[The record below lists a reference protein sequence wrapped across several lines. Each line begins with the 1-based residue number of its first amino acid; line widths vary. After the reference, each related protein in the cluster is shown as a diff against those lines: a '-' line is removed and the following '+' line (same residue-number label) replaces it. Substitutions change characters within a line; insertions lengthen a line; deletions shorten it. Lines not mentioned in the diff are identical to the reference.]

1 MKWLGQHII
10 DLIARFRSDVYLEDL
25 ATTTETSV
33 LVVDSDGLVSKSTSV
48 GGDLTSI
55 VAGTGLSGTSLTGP
69 IPTLN
74 VDAAQTG
81 ITSLGTL
88 SSLTV
93 GTTGKIN
100 FRDGNSFIN
109 SPDANDL
116 EIAATDIT
124 LDAAGQIYFE
134 AATARFVS
142 SDANDPLVIIQGE
155 ADDATGPRLRF
166 NKKRGADGEALD
178 SCGILQWQSYNDGT
192 PSTQLYGQIET
203 TIHDASAGEES
214 GQLEIGVANEDGGM
228 GTGLK
233 LVGGSAD
240 NEVDVTIGLGASSVT
255 TVAGSITM
263 SGTGSPVAAMT
274 NAGLLSVA
282 GQTNITSLGTLTA
295 LTVDNISINEDRITA
310 SGDLEIVA
318 TGNDI
323 SVDTDNFVISSSTSQ
338 KPFLELKN
346 TTSNNKSSIL
356 QFTKDKG
363 AAGADNDTIGIINFV
378 GDDSSQTQT
387 FFAQITGGVSE
398 ADNTDEAGK
407 LTLSVA
413 ASDGTNTLL
422 KPGLLLEGEHATGSE
437 VDVTIANGA
446 ASTTT
451 VAGTLTMGST
461 AAMTNAGLLSVANQ
475 SNITGVGT
483 ISSGVWQ
490 GTTIKTAYIGDD
502 QVTEDKLA
510 DTLLAEID
518 ANTAKV
524 TNVATNLTATTHAS
538 QITINSSDGTNVIV
552 AEASGSIAGVMSVT
566 HHDKLDAIEASA
578 TADQSKS
585 DIDGLAITTVG
596 TIDTG
601 VWNGTAIASD
611 QQKHLMHYQVQGYS
625 AGSTNYLIPK
635 NVATNTAPFAHTID
649 IGSDGTTAKSVTVW
663 MRTGGHV
670 MPNACTLK
678 RFTGWTAAA
687 GGASQTVALFRVRLE
702 DDVDSDPSAVLL
714 QEVTYTASGNQT
726 ANLFNVTEA
735 SDGQS
740 LALAAGDIIFSA
752 IKGGSNPVYFN
763 GTFEVEF

>member
-74 VDAAQTG
+74 VDASQTQ
-81 ITSLGTL
+81 ITAIGTIATGVWNGTAIGGSNIASTQPNIHSIGTDGDTLKILGDRLEMTNTL
-88 SSLTV
+88 SGKPDIFLKNQTDDGSGPIVYLVNERVDGSIQAGEDSDTLGSL
-93 GTTGKIN
+93 
-100 FRDGNSFIN
+100 
-109 SPDANDL
+109 
-116 EIAATDIT
+116 
-124 LDAAGQIYFE
+124 YF
-134 AATARFVS
+134 
-142 SDANDPLVIIQGE
+142 GGY
-155 ADDATGPRLRF
+155 DD
-166 NKKRGADGEALD
+166 
-178 SCGILQWQSYNDGT
+178 QGT
-192 PSTQLYGQIET
+192 PGFSVYSIISSV
-203 TIHDASAGEES
+203 IHDATSGEES
-214 GQLEIGVANEDGGM
+214 GKLKFQVANHDGGI
-228 GTGLK
+228 GTGLT
-233 LVGGSAD
+233 LTGGSEN
-240 NEVDVTIGLGASSVT
+240 NEIDVVIGLGASST
-255 TVAGSITM
+255 TTIAGTLR
-263 SGTGSPVAAMT
+263 TGSTAALT
-274 NAGLLSVA
+274 NAGLVA
-282 GQTNITSLGTLTA
+282 
-295 LTVDNISINEDRITA
+295 
-310 SGDLEIVA
+310 
-318 TGNDI
+318 
-323 SVDTDNFVISSSTSQ
+323 
-338 KPFLELKN
+338 
-346 TTSNNKSSIL
+346 
-356 QFTKDKG
+356 
-363 AAGADNDTIGIINFV
+363 
-378 GDDSSQTQT
+378 
-387 FFAQITGGVSE
+387 
-398 ADNTDEAGK
+398 
-407 LTLSVA
+407 
-413 ASDGTNTLL
+413 
-422 KPGLLLEGEHATGSE
+422 
-437 VDVTIANGA
+437 
-446 ASTTT
+446 
-451 VAGTLTMGST
+451 
-461 AAMTNAGLLSVANQ
+461 VANQ

-510 DTLLAEID
+510 NTLLAEID

-625 AGSTNYLIPK
+625 AGSTNYVLSK
-635 NVATNTAPFAHTID
+635 NIGSNTAPFRHDVD
-649 IGSDGTTAKSVTVW
+649 IGSDGLTAQTVQVW

-687 GGASQTVALFRVRLE
+687 GGASQTVALFRVRLA
-702 DDVDSDPSAVLL
+702 DDSDTDPSAVLL
-714 QEVTYTASGNQT
+714 QEITYTASGNAT
-726 ANLFNVTEA
+726 ADFFNETEA